1 MRKRGT
7 MGFQLNEKWITA
19 CAIMLV
25 NRMVVLTCGMRRS
38 PRVENTQNLTIE
50 EILSFSLRDH
60 KQERERA
67 VGKV

>member
-7 MGFQLNEKWITA
+7 MDFQLNEKWITA

-25 NRMVVLTCGMRRS
+25 NRMVVLTRGMSRS
-38 PRVENTQNLTIE
+38 PRVENTRNLTIE

>member
-7 MGFQLNEKWITA
+7 MDFQLNEKWITA

-38 PRVENTQNLTIE
+38 PRVENTRNLTIE